1 MAVEYTAIQAQQV
14 TPANNVIFYNTVIPC
29 NKGYVVH
36 RDGSGLFTLRGLTS
50 QCQSRARYLVTFS
63 ANITAF
69 DPIEAATPVSVALA
83 LNGEALP
90 ETDSIVTVGAAGF
103 FYNVSRS
110 VYVDVPKGC
119 CLTLSIKNTSDDVN
133 INVANAVITIDRV
146 A

>member
-69 DPIEAATPVSVALA
+69 DPIETATPVSVALA

>member
-14 TPANNVIFYNTVIPC
+14 APANNVIFYNTVIPC

-69 DPIEAATPVSVALA
+69 DPIETATPVSVALA

>member
-1 MAVEYTAIQAQQV
+1 MAVEYTAIQVQQV
-14 TPANNVIFYNTVIPC
+14 APANNVIFYNTVIPC

-69 DPIEAATPVSVALA
+69 DPIETATPVSVALA

>member
-1 MAVEYTAIQAQQV
+1 MAVEYTSIQAQQV
-14 TPANNVIFYNTVIPC
+14 APANNVIFYNTVIPC

>member
-14 TPANNVIFYNTVIPC
+14 APANNVIFYNTVIPC

-36 RDGSGLFTLRGLTS
+36 RDESGLFTLRGLTS

-69 DPIEAATPVSVALA
+69 DPIETATPVSVALA

>member
-1 MAVEYTAIQAQQV
+1 MAVEYTAIQVQQV
-14 TPANNVIFYNTVIPC
+14 APANNVIFYNTVIPC

-36 RDGSGLFTLRGLTS
+36 RDESGLFTLRGLTS

-69 DPIEAATPVSVALA
+69 DPIETATPVSVALA